1 MKIFKFGLALILT
14 VATFYALNTKL
25 GSLPPLGKFLSPSQ
39 GVWQNEITE
48 SKSESVINLSGLS
61 APVTVKYDEHL
72 IPHVFA
78 QNKKDLYK
86 AQGYI
91 TAQHRLWQ
99 MEFQTHAA
107 AGRLSEIIGEAA
119 LNYDRTERRRGM
131 VYGAEQK
138 LKNWETD
145 PEVIAYV
152 NAYTDGVNQYINSLD
167 QERYPVEYKLLDYA
181 PEQWTSKKTALLLM
195 YMTKMLAGGDSD
207 LEYTNFLKK
216 YGKDRFD
223 LLYPDFFDINDPIIP
238 ADTDWSLIMRCKG
251 DS

>member
-1 MKIFKFGLALILT
+1 MKQLKFGLSLVLAIT
-14 VATFYALNTKL
+14 TFYVLNTKL

-48 SKSESVINLSGLS
+48 SASNSEINIKGLS

-72 IPHVFA
+72 IPHIFA
-78 QNKKDLYK
+78 ENKKDLYK

-107 AGRLSEIIGEAA
+107 AGRLSEIVGEDA

-138 LKNWETD
+138 LKNWEKD
-145 PEVIAYV
+145 QEVIEYVDAY
-152 NAYTDGVNQYINSLD
+152 ADGVNQYINSLS
-167 QERYPVEYKLLDYA
+167 QGEYPVEYK
-181 PEQWTSKKTALLLM
+181 
-195 YMTKMLAGGDSD
+195 
-207 LEYTNFLKK
+207 
-216 YGKDRFD
+216 
-223 LLYPDFFDINDPIIP
+223 
-238 ADTDWSLIMRCKG
+238 
-251 DS
+251 